1 MLDPQRVEA
10 LAAEL
15 GTAPGLLE
23 KEWHVVRAIGVI
35 AALDHEGARPV
46 FSGGTSLSVGW
57 GLIRRFS
64 EDADFKIAMPAAANP
79 SQARAQRH
87 RCRERVL
94 AALASSDFRPLG
106 ALRQASRFFSA
117 DFSYPNTFKPA
128 SALRPHLQIEMTFE
142 APKLPPVDR
151 PIRSLIARAQGEDPE
166 VPAFPCVD
174 PIETAADKLSALAW
188 RVCSRERSSPKDD
201 PTVIRHLHDLAALES
216 HVGVAPE
223 FAQLLREAA
232 EADTGRGGG
241 RAPGNVR
248 ERFRTM
254 LERLGTDPLWAGE
267 YDRFVQNVSF
277 AAADEI
283 IPFTDAL
290 AAARRLTRTAGMVS

>member
-1 MLDPQRVEA
+1 VLDPQHVEA

-15 GTAPGLLE
+15 GTAPGLIE

-35 AALDHEGARPV
+35 AALDHEGALPV

-94 AALASSDFRPLG
+94 AALAAADFRPLG

-117 DFSYPNTFKPA
+117 DFSYPNTFEPA
-128 SALRPHLQIEMTFE
+128 SVLRPHLQIEMTFE
-142 APKLPPVDR
+142 APKLPPVER
-151 PIRSLIARAQGEDPE
+151 PIRSLIASAQGADPE

-188 RVCSRERSSPKDD
+188 RVCSRERGSPKDD
-201 PTVIRHLHDLAALES
+201 PTIIRHLHDLAALES
-216 HVGVAPE
+216 HIGSAPQ
-223 FAQLLREAA
+223 FAQLLRAA
-232 EADTGRGGG
+232 ADADTGRGGG
-241 RAPGNVR
+241 RAPGDVR
-248 ERFRTM
+248 ERFRRM

-267 YDRFVQNVSF
+267 YDQFVQNVSF
-277 AAADEI
+277 AAADEL
-283 IPFTDAL
+283 IPFDDAL
-290 AAARRLTRTAGMVS
+290 EAARRLTLAAGMTS

>member
-1 MLDPQRVEA
+1 MIAQRP
-10 LAAEL
+10 
-15 GTAPGLLE
+15 T
-23 KEWHVVRAIGVI
+23 VI
-35 AALDHEGARPV
+35 AALDREGARPA
-46 FSGGTSLSVGW
+46 FSGGSSLSVGW
-57 GLIRRFS
+57 GLIQRFS
-64 EDADFKIAMPAAANP
+64 EDADFKVAMPNAANP

-117 DFSYPNTFKPA
+117 DFSYPNTFEPA

-151 PIRSLIARAQGEDPE
+151 PIRSHIGRAQGEDPE

-188 RVCSRERSSPKDD
+188 RACSRERGSPKDD
-201 PTVIRHLHDLAALES
+201 PTVIRHLHDLAAIES
-216 HVGVAPE
+216 HLDAAPE
-223 FAQLLREAA
+223 FTQLLREAA
-232 EADTGRGGG
+232 AADTDRGGG

-254 LERLGTDPLWAGE
+254 RERLGTDPLWAGE
-267 YDRFVQNVSF
+267 YDRFVQNAFF

-290 AAARRLTRTAGMVS
+290 EAARRLTRTAGIIS

>member
-1 MLDPQRVEA
+1 VLDPQRVEE

-15 GTAPGLLE
+15 GTAPGLIE

-35 AALDHEGARPV
+35 ATLDHEGARPV

-57 GLIRRFS
+57 GLIQRFS
-64 EDADFKIAMPAAANP
+64 EDADFKVAMPVAANP
-79 SQARAQRH
+79 SQARARRH
-87 RCRERVL
+87 RFRERVL
-94 AALASSDFRPLG
+94 AALAAADFRPLG

-117 DFSYPNTFKPA
+117 DFSYPNTFEPA

-142 APKLPPVDR
+142 APTLPPVTR
-151 PIRSLIARAQGEDPE
+151 PIRSLIASAQGLDPE

-188 RVCSRERSSPKDD
+188 RVCSRERGSSKDD
-201 PTVIRHLHDLAALES
+201 PTVIRHLHDLAALEPHIGS
-216 HVGVAPE
+216 APP

-232 EADTGRGGG
+232 DADTGRGGG
-241 RAPGNVR
+241 RAPADTR
-248 ERFRTM
+248 ERFRRM
-254 LERLGTDPLWAGE
+254 LEHLEIDPLWAGE

-277 AAADEI
+277 AAANEI

-290 AAARRLTRTAGMVS
+290 AAARRLTLAAGMVS

>member
-1 MLDPQRVEA
+1 MLDPQHVEA

-15 GTAPGLLE
+15 GTAPGLIE

-57 GLIRRFS
+57 GLIQRFS
-64 EDADFKIAMPAAANP
+64 EDADFKIAMPAATNP

-117 DFSYPNTFKPA
+117 DFSYPHSFAPA
-128 SALRPHLQIEMTFE
+128 SAMRPHLQIEMTFE
-142 APKLPPVDR
+142 APKLPPVER
-151 PIRSLIARAQGEDPE
+151 SIRSLMARAQGEDPE

-188 RVCSRERSSPKDD
+188 RVCSRERGSDKDD
-201 PTVIRHLHDLAALES
+201 PTIIRHLHDLAALES
-216 HVGVAPE
+216 HVASAPR
-223 FAQLLREAA
+223 FAELLRSAA
-232 EADTGRGGG
+232 DADTGRGAG
-241 RAPGNVR
+241 RAPMEIR
-248 ERFRTM
+248 ERFRKM
-254 LERLGTDPLWAGE
+254 LEHLEADPLWSVE

-277 AAADEI
+277 AAADEV
-283 IPFTDAL
+283 IPFNDAL
-290 AAARRLTRTAGMVS
+290 EAARRLTLAAGIAA

>member
-1 MLDPQRVEA
+1 MLDPQRVEQ

-15 GTAPGLLE
+15 GTAPGLIE

-57 GLIRRFS
+57 GLIQRFS
-64 EDADFKIAMPAAANP
+64 EDADFKIAMPDAANP

-94 AALASSDFRPLG
+94 AALAAADFRPLG

-117 DFSYPNTFKPA
+117 DFSYPNTFEPA
-128 SALRPHLQIEMTFE
+128 STLRPHLQIEMTFE
-142 APKLPPVDR
+142 APKLPPVPR
-151 PIRSLIARAQGEDPE
+151 PIRSLIARAQGAAPE

-188 RVCSRERSSPKDD
+188 RVCSRERGAPNDD

-216 HVGVAPE
+216 HVGSAPH

-232 EADTGRGGG
+232 DADTGRGAG
-241 RAPGNVR
+241 RAPV
-248 ERFRTM
+248 EVSARFRRM
-254 LERLGTDPLWAGE
+254 LERLDTDPLWAGE

-277 AAADEI
+277 AAAEEI
-283 IPFTDAL
+283 IRFNDAVE
-290 AAARRLTRTAGMVS
+290 AARRLTLAAGVIP